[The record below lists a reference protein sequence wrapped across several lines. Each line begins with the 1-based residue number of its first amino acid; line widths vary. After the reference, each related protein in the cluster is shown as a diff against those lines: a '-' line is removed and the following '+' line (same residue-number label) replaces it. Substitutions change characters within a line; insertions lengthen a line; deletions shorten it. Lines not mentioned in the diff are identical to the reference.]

1 MTDIQEEKVD
11 EIKRS
16 LDRVYFYTDT
26 VDCVAITGSKN
37 GVLVTYHIYS
47 NGWVT
52 KKEASG
58 ETLLL
63 LIIIY
68 KGIEYE
74 YKYNKT
80 FS

>member
-37 GVLVTYHIYS
+37 GVLITYHIYI
-47 NGWVT
+47 VT
-52 KKEASG
+52 VGLRKDR
-58 ETLLL
+58 
-63 LIIIY
+63 
-68 KGIEYE
+68 GIKYE
-74 YKYNKT
+74 HKYNKT
-80 FS
+80 LS